1 MSETALLQADSLT
14 VRYPKATAPAVD
26 GVSFSV
32 APGECLGLVGAS
44 GCGKSTVARALLGLQ
59 PIASGRVLWQGRD
72 IATFSAREEADYRRA
87 VQIVFQDTLG
97 ALNPRMRIRSA
108 LNEVLRVHRHDA
120 YPTDEARENRIREL
134 LDRVELPAETADR
147 YPHELSG
154 GQRQRIGIARALAV
168 EPRLLVA
175 DEPVSALDVAVQ
187 AQVLRMLRRLLDDTG
202 ISMLFVSHDLAVVRC
217 LCPRALVMHAGR
229 IVEEGP
235 TATLFTAPSA
245 PFTKELLSA
254 VPRLA
259 SNP

>member
-1 MSETALLQADSLT
+1 MTPPALIESDSLT
-14 VRYPKATAPAVD
+14 VRYPKAAAPAVD
-26 GVSFSV
+26 GVSFRL

-59 PIASGRVLWQGRD
+59 PVASGRILWQGRD
-72 IATFSAREEADYRRA
+72 TAAFSAREKAEYRRA

-97 ALNPRMRIRSA
+97 ALNPRMRIRTA
-108 LNEVLRVHRHDA
+108 LDEVLRVHRRERF
-120 YPTDEARENRIREL
+120 PTAADRSARILAL

-187 AQVLRMLRRLLDDTG
+187 AQVLRMLRGLLDETG
-202 ISMLFVSHDLAVVRC
+202 LSMLFVSHDLAVVRC

-235 TATLFTAPSA
+235 TEKLFSSPSA

-254 VPRLA
+254 VPRL
-259 SNP
+259 